1 LQWYIRWV
9 FKVWRIAT
17 CGYLIICYLFAVI
30 AVSAPSSRLN
40 EILAH
45 ATECAHRL
53 SINNCEN
60 KKLVASSLQRECF
73 ALAMC
78 VSQPKYL
85 IIGHEIF
92 LECGRQLWSSLY
104 WFIAL
109 VSLYILITAAFPE
122 EVVAGAP
129 GGPSP
134 PGTPQPRAPSPRHN
148 DLPDV
153 VPGASRA
160 PGRRQL
166 HSPDQQHPLF
176 RGDLNIIPPN
186 LRAGPRIARAPSP
199 GLGQAAATSD
209 QHLRGHHFGVR
220 LSAGLSENHVP
231 ALNVNNQRSSSE
243 GSPASSEAPSLGAI
257 LRGGSEHDFVERL
270 PLLSDGAS
278 FVRLLLRHRLT
289 IHSWDM
295 SRGLEYAH
303 PRGSLIPGDGEPL
316 NHLVDERG
324 ARFRIRDSQD
334 NFLPLVE
341 VLRILRNPPPAAQ
354 PPLLPNRPNREVQEE
369 LIFVLESHREFFRTE
384 NIARDHILVQHNLFP
399 IPTNTF
405 SAIGQPLPIY
415 LPASRLR
422 PAPVLGPH
430 VMLDVDE
437 YGDER
442 PFIVFDQEGDP
453 VNPALVADILRI
465 DQIREQLSRQ
475 DQHGRNNFI
484 RESHLVPV
492 VYLHTADGV
501 LERGEVLMPQG
512 NLVAQDQFIMLDE
525 AGIRFLVYRH
535 GNYTIPL
542 DNNEVMRLQTEF
554 LQRAAQPQL
563 NVAYTGDPEGRL
575 AAVDVNGAVGVQTTP
590 RQTSLEANAG
600 DGGQEVPAPQNN
612 EN

>member
-1 LQWYIRWV
+1 
-9 FKVWRIAT
+9 
-17 CGYLIICYLFAVI
+17 
-30 AVSAPSSRLN
+30 
-40 EILAH
+40 
-45 ATECAHRL
+45 
-53 SINNCEN
+53 
-60 KKLVASSLQRECF
+60 
-73 ALAMC
+73 
-78 VSQPKYL
+78 
-85 IIGHEIF
+85 
-92 LECGRQLWSSLY
+92 
-104 WFIAL
+104 
-109 VSLYILITAAFPE
+109 
-122 EVVAGAP
+122 
-129 GGPSP
+129 
-134 PGTPQPRAPSPRHN
+134 
-148 DLPDV
+148 
-153 VPGASRA
+153 
-160 PGRRQL
+160 
-166 HSPDQQHPLF
+166 
-176 RGDLNIIPPN
+176 
-186 LRAGPRIARAPSP
+186 
-199 GLGQAAATSD
+199 
-209 QHLRGHHFGVR
+209 
-220 LSAGLSENHVP
+220 
-231 ALNVNNQRSSSE
+231 
-243 GSPASSEAPSLGAI
+243 
-257 LRGGSEHDFVERL
+257 
-270 PLLSDGAS
+270 
-278 FVRLLLRHRLT
+278 
-289 IHSWDM
+289 
-295 SRGLEYAH
+295 
-303 PRGSLIPGDGEPL
+303 
-316 NHLVDERG
+316 
-324 ARFRIRDSQD
+324 
-334 NFLPLVE
+334 
-341 VLRILRNPPPAAQ
+341 
-354 PPLLPNRPNREVQEE
+354 
-369 LIFVLESHREFFRTE
+369 
-384 NIARDHILVQHNLFP
+384 LFP

-422 PAPVLGPH
+422 PALVLGPH